1 MKITV
6 YQVTEA
12 KSLINFV
19 KIKLMKSKICL
30 FIILIFSIHYFNAQE
45 KSIAEKL
52 VQEQVEGYNA
62 RNIEAFVKPYAEDV
76 ELYMFPDKL
85 ISKGKEAMR
94 KDYSEMFKKL
104 PELHCEIKNRIVN
117 GNFIID
123 QESIS
128 GMRKGEKV
136 VASAI
141 YEIKD
146 GKISKVYFI
155 P

>member
-1 MKITV
+1 
-6 YQVTEA
+6 
-12 KSLINFV
+12 
-19 KIKLMKSKICL
+19 MKSKL
-30 FIILIFSIHYFNAQE
+30 YLIVFLVFTSFSIHAQSK

-52 VQEQVEGYNA
+52 FQEQVDGYNS
-62 RNIEAFVKPYAEDV
+62 RDIEAFLKPYADDA
-76 ELYMFPDKL
+76 ELYMFPNEL
-85 ISKGKEAMR
+85 LSKGKEAMR
-94 KDYSEMFKKL
+94 KDYSKMFQEL

-117 GNFIID
+117 GNFIIY

-146 GKISKVYFI
+146 GKIVKVYFL

>member
-1 MKITV
+1 MYIPTYLFFNKSFICSRKKTV
-6 YQVTEA
+6 VEA
-12 KSLINFV
+12 
-19 KIKLMKSKICL
+19 
-30 FIILIFSIHYFNAQE
+30 
-45 KSIAEKL
+45 L

-62 RNIEAFVKPYAEDV
+62 RNIDAFLKPYAEDV
-76 ELYMFPDKL
+76 ELYMFPNQL

-94 KDYSEMFKKL
+94 KDYSSMFKDL

-117 GNFIID
+117 GNFVID

-128 GMRKGEKV
+128 GMKKGEKV

>member
-1 MKITV
+1 MKTKIYLILLLCLSV
-6 YQVTEA
+6 NYFFAQVN
-12 KSLINFV
+12 KSLP
-19 KIKLMKSKICL
+19 
-30 FIILIFSIHYFNAQE
+30 E
-45 KSIAEKL
+45 TL

-62 RNIEAFVKPYAEDV
+62 RNIDAFLKPYAEDA
-76 ELYMFPDKL
+76 ELYMFPNQL
-85 ISKGKEAMR
+85 LSKGKEAMR
-94 KDYSEMFKKL
+94 KDYSEMFKDL

-117 GNFIID
+117 GNFVID

-128 GMRKGEKV
+128 GMKKGEKV

>member
-1 MKITV
+1 MKTKIYFILLLCFSV
-6 YQVTEA
+6 NY
-12 KSLINFV
+12 FV
-19 KIKLMKSKICL
+19 
-30 FIILIFSIHYFNAQE
+30 AQNK
-45 KSIAEKL
+45 KSISETL
-52 VQEQVEGYNA
+52 VQEQVDGYNA
-62 RNIEAFVKPYAEDV
+62 RNIEAFLKPYADDA
-76 ELYMFPDKL
+76 ELYMFPNQL

-94 KDYSEMFKKL
+94 KDYSEMFKDL
-104 PELHCEIKNRIVN
+104 PELHCEILNRIVN
-117 GNFIID
+117 GNFVID

-128 GMRKGEKV
+128 GMKKGEKV

>member
-1 MKITV
+1 MKT
-6 YQVTEA
+6 
-12 KSLINFV
+12 
-19 KIKLMKSKICL
+19 KIIFILL
-30 FIILIFSIHYFNAQE
+30 FCFSINCIFAQTE
-45 KSIAEKL
+45 KTLPEKL
-52 VQEQVEGYNA
+52 VQEQVDGYNA
-62 RNIEAFVKPYAEDV
+62 RNVDAFLKPYAEDI
-76 ELYMFPDKL
+76 ELYMFPNQL

-94 KDYSEMFKKL
+94 KDYARMFKDL

-117 GNFIID
+117 GNFVID

>member
-1 MKITV
+1 
-6 YQVTEA
+6 
-12 KSLINFV
+12 
-19 KIKLMKSKICL
+19 MKSKICL
-30 FIILIFSIHYFNAQE
+30 FLLICFSINHSFAQE
-45 KSIAEKL
+45 KKTVAEAL

-62 RNIEAFVKPYAEDV
+62 RNIDAFLKPYAEDV
-76 ELYMFPDKL
+76 ELYMFPNQL

-94 KDYSEMFKKL
+94 KDYSSMFKDL

-117 GNFIID
+117 GNFVID

-128 GMRKGEKV
+128 GMKKGEKV